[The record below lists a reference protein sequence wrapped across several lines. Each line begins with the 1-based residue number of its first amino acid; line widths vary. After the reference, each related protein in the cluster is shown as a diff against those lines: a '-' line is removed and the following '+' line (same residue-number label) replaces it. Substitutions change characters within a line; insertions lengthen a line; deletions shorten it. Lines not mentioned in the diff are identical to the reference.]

1 LISLNESGATHSI
14 NYMSAKL
21 RPIGHLKSLVNGQN
35 ELEVES
41 GSTVRA
47 TLEKAGIRSELVA
60 LVMVNDEQRD
70 KDYVVQEGDVVKVM
84 AVIGG
89 G

>member
-1 LISLNESGATHSI
+1 
-14 NYMSAKL
+14 MSAKL
-21 RPIGHLKSLVNGQN
+21 RPIGHLKSLVNGQE
-35 ELEVES
+35 ELDVET

-70 KDYVVQEGDVVKVM
+70 KDYIVQEGDTVKVM

>member
-1 LISLNESGATHSI
+1 MF
-14 NYMSAKL
+14 MSAKL
-21 RPIGHLKSLVNGQN
+21 RFVGQLKSLVGGQN
-35 ELEVES
+35 EVDVES
-41 GSTVRA
+41 GFTVRA
-47 TLEKAGIRSELVA
+47 TLDRLGIRPELIA

-70 KDYVVQEGDVVKVM
+70 KDYVFQDEDVVKVL

>member
-1 LISLNESGATHSI
+1 LREINPSGATHSI

-21 RPIGHLKSLVNGQN
+21 RPVGHLKSLVNGQS
-35 ELEVES
+35 ELDVES

>member
-1 LISLNESGATHSI
+1 
-14 NYMSAKL
+14 MSAKL
-21 RPIGHLKSLVNGQN
+21 RPVGHLKTLVNGQS
-35 ELEVES
+35 ELDVES
-41 GSTVRA
+41 GFTVRA

-70 KDYVVQEGDVVKVM
+70 KDYIVQEGDVVKVM

>member
-1 LISLNESGATHSI
+1 
-14 NYMSAKL
+14 MSAKL
-21 RPIGHLKSLVNGQN
+21 RPVGHLKSLVNGQS
-35 ELEVES
+35 ELDVES
-41 GSTVRA
+41 GFTVRA

-70 KDYVVQEGDVVKVM
+70 KDYVVQEGDIVKVL

>member
-1 LISLNESGATHSI
+1 
-14 NYMSAKL
+14 MPAKL
-21 RPIGHLKSLVNGQN
+21 RPVGHLKTLVNGQG
-35 ELEVES
+35 EVEVES
-41 GSTVRA
+41 GYTVRA
-47 TLEKAGIRSELVA
+47 TLERAGIRSELVA

-70 KDYVVQEGDVVKVM
+70 KDYVLRDGDKVKVL

>member
-1 LISLNESGATHSI
+1 
-14 NYMSAKL
+14 MPAKL
-21 RPIGHLKSLVNGQN
+21 RPIGHLKSLVNGQA

-47 TLEKAGIRSELVA
+47 TLENAGIRSELVA

>member
-1 LISLNESGATHSI
+1 
-14 NYMSAKL
+14 MPAKL
-21 RPIGHLKSLVNGQN
+21 RPVGHLKSLVNGQS
-35 ELEVES
+35 ELDVES

-70 KDYVVQEGDVVKVM
+70 KDYILQEGDVVKVM

>member
-1 LISLNESGATHSI
+1 
-14 NYMSAKL
+14 MSAKL
-21 RPIGHLKSLVNGQN
+21 RPIGHLKSLVNGQD
-35 ELEVES
+35 ELDVEP

>member
-1 LISLNESGATHSI
+1 
-14 NYMSAKL
+14 MPAKL
-21 RPIGHLKSLVNGQN
+21 RPIGPLKSLVNGQN

-41 GSTVRA
+41 GLTIRVM
-47 TLEKAGIRSELVA
+47 LEKAGIRPELVA
-60 LVMVNDEQRD
+60 LVMVNDEQHD
-70 KDYVVQEGDVVKVM
+70 KDYIVQEGDVVKVM

>member
-1 LISLNESGATHSI
+1 
-14 NYMSAKL
+14 MSAKL
-21 RPIGHLKSLVNGQN
+21 RPVGHLKSLVNGQE

-41 GSTVRA
+41 GYTVRM
-47 TLEKAGIRSELVA
+47 TLERVGICSELVA

-70 KDYVVQEGDVVKVM
+70 KDYILQDGDVVRVL

>member
-1 LISLNESGATHSI
+1 
-14 NYMSAKL
+14 MSAKL
-21 RPIGHLKSLVNGQN
+21 RPIGHLKSLVNGQD
-35 ELEVES
+35 ELKVDS
-41 GSTVRA
+41 GLTVRA

-70 KDYVVQEGDVVKVM
+70 KDYVVREGDVIKVL

>member
-1 LISLNESGATHSI
+1 
-14 NYMSAKL
+14 MPAKL
-21 RPIGHLKSLVNGQN
+21 RPVGHLKSLVGGRD
-35 ELEVES
+35 EVEVES
-41 GSTVRA
+41 GYTVRA
-47 TLEKAGIRSELVA
+47 TLERAGISSELVA

-70 KDYVVQEGDVVKVM
+70 KDYVLRDGDKVKVL

>member
-1 LISLNESGATHSI
+1 
-14 NYMSAKL
+14 MSAKL
-21 RPIGHLKSLVNGQN
+21 RPVGHLKSLVNGQ
-35 ELEVES
+35 EEVEVES
-41 GSTVRA
+41 GNTVRA

-60 LVMVNDEQRD
+60 LVMVNGEQRD
-70 KDYVVQEGDVVKVM
+70 KDYILQDGDVFKVL

>member
-1 LISLNESGATHSI
+1 
-14 NYMSAKL
+14 MSAKL
-21 RPIGHLKSLVNGQN
+21 RPVGHLKSLVNGQS
-35 ELEVES
+35 ELDVES
-41 GSTVRA
+41 GFTVRA

-70 KDYVVQEGDVVKVM
+70 KDYVVQEGDIVKVM

>member
-1 LISLNESGATHSI
+1 
-14 NYMSAKL
+14 MSAKL
-21 RPIGHLKSLVNGQN
+21 RFVGQLKSLVGGQN
-35 ELEVES
+35 EVDVES
-41 GSTVRA
+41 GFTVRA
-47 TLEKAGIRSELVA
+47 TLDRLGIRPELIA

-70 KDYVVQEGDVVKVM
+70 KDYVFQDEDVVKVL

>member
-1 LISLNESGATHSI
+1 
-14 NYMSAKL
+14 MPAKL
-21 RPIGHLKSLVNGQN
+21 RPIGHLKSLINGQN

-70 KDYVVQEGDVVKVM
+70 KDYVLQEGDVVRVL